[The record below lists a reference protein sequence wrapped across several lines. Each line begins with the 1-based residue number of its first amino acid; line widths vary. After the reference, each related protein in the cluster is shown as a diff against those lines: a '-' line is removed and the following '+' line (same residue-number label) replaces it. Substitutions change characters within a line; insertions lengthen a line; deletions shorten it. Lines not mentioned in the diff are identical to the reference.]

1 MTPRQNKGQETN
13 KDVTFWHSLKVKPGF
28 LILLTN
34 LKTGGIRQNKG
45 AQKYGKRQTLIP
57 LYSPPI

>member
-13 KDVTFWHSLKVKPGF
+13 KDVKFWHSLKVKPGF

-34 LKTGGIRQNKG
+34 LKTGGIRETKG
-45 AQKYGKRQTLIP
+45 HKSTGSGRL
-57 LYSPPI
+57 